1 MWKKSLL
8 FCLCWIG
15 MSNLVFATPTT
26 TEYTLSNGLKLIVR
40 EDHRAPVVLSSV
52 WYKVGSSYEHNGI
65 TGISHML
72 EHMMFEGTTK
82 FGPGKLDKL
91 INDNGGEQNAIT
103 SYDYT
108 VYYERLAADK
118 LPLIFE
124 LESDRMHNLQFRK
137 NRFEKERQVVME
149 ERRMRIDDNPQAVTY
164 ERFNAI
170 AHLNNPYHHPIIGW
184 RNDIANYTVANLRNW
199 YHQWYGPNNAMV
211 IVVGDVKP
219 EQVYQLAKHYFGQFK
234 KIEVPVLK
242 PRTEIPAL
250 GVRKINVALYAQLP
264 WLVMGYNVPEFTTTK
279 EKWIPYALV
288 VASAILDAGDSA
300 RFPKILVRKKQV
312 AVEADAGYDPY
323 RLHSDLFMLSGIP
336 SVNYTLGQLKQAML
350 EQIALLKTTPVS
362 QDELNRI
369 KAQVIA
375 DNVYEK
381 DSLMSQAFDMGM
393 PEAVGLSWQMG
404 DNFVN
409 DIQKVTPQQ
418 VQEVAKRYFR
428 KKNLAIATLSPQK
441 PQGTA

>member
-137 NRFEKERQVVME
+137 NRFEKERQVV
-149 ERRMRIDDNPQAVTY
+149 
-164 ERFNAI
+164 
-170 AHLNNPYHHPIIGW
+170 
-184 RNDIANYTVANLRNW
+184 
-199 YHQWYGPNNAMV
+199 
-211 IVVGDVKP
+211 
-219 EQVYQLAKHYFGQFK
+219 
-234 KIEVPVLK
+234 
-242 PRTEIPAL
+242 
-250 GVRKINVALYAQLP
+250 
-264 WLVMGYNVPEFTTTK
+264 
-279 EKWIPYALV
+279 
-288 VASAILDAGDSA
+288 
-300 RFPKILVRKKQV
+300 
-312 AVEADAGYDPY
+312 
-323 RLHSDLFMLSGIP
+323 
-336 SVNYTLGQLKQAML
+336 
-350 EQIALLKTTPVS
+350 
-362 QDELNRI
+362 
-369 KAQVIA
+369 
-375 DNVYEK
+375 
-381 DSLMSQAFDMGM
+381 
-393 PEAVGLSWQMG
+393 
-404 DNFVN
+404 
-409 DIQKVTPQQ
+409 
-418 VQEVAKRYFR
+418 
-428 KKNLAIATLSPQK
+428 
-441 PQGTA
+441 